1 MAHRT
6 KILELDLSKPIET
19 LTDLGGYNTL
29 QLLVKLHGQ
38 PIDWI
43 WLGINGD
50 RCSASAIAQAMFP
63 HLQEKIAQA
72 LLTNRLLQPGKPWD
86 MPSLLT
92 LSTPQSLAK
101 LTTLTIALCI
111 DMSMDRAEDV
121 ELSIQ
126 ALGKLQQP
134 IVIVEALPAD
144 DRAKTWTKIANLQYI
159 STTNPGRNA
168 ARNAA
173 IDQATTEAIAFIQP
187 GGIPTVQWAE
197 AITSAF
203 SEDPNLKALTGLVIP
218 EVIDRESQ
226 AVLDRSYSPGRGLN
240 RKTYSIVDAPKW
252 MDLGTMQVGSGLNM
266 AFRRGVFDSIGRFD
280 PALNLPGLTW
290 GGGEW
295 DLFARLLLAGEKI
308 LYAPK
313 VTLATRFLIEDGEI
327 RSHLHH
333 NMTAFYSYLEA
344 GRNRFPQ
351 APWSK
356 LATWKSAWL
365 GLALIRSWGVPRHWI
380 AAEIKGAMAGR
391 KQYRQA
397 LSRINALPPN
407 PGLRTQVRSLKPMA
421 VQELDLDQGLQ
432 AITNA
437 SDYETLR
444 LYVRQGSR
452 PIGCIAI
459 DHQGQSVSPNQL
471 AEAIAQQLHKCLLAI
486 PYGHNHDQAWSQA
499 QIALENHW
507 RPQLEPI
514 PNRSNYSP
522 LDQRIPVS
530 IIITTCDR
538 PEDLRR
544 CLTNL
549 IQQKTDRSVEIIVA
563 DNRPAS
569 GLTKPVVSEFAA
581 VRYVPEARAGG
592 SYGRNAAFVA
602 STGDIVVTVDDDVTV
617 PLDWLEKLIAPM
629 VRPEVMVVTG
639 NVLPLELETPA
650 QVMFETLKG
659 GLGEGFVP
667 FEADRGWLDSFTDRS
682 PPTWDLG
689 VSANAA
695 FRSSIFHHP
704 QIGMMD
710 EVLGPGTPTVGG
722 EENHLVYKVLRAG
735 YKVVYHPE
743 AYAWHRHR
751 REMKAFYKQVYGH
764 MKGGTAYHLLLWLQ
778 EKDNRG
784 RDQILIQM
792 PLYLKDYFRDRLLQK
807 HKTPWRLMWSELT
820 GYIAGFWGYKQSV
833 DRVKHLGRSAPYI
846 PPKDRPPGQ
855 SITELPTQA
864 ETLF

>member
-6 KILELDLSKPIET
+6 KILELDLSQPIET
-19 LTDLGGYNTL
+19 LTGLGGYNTI
-29 QLLVKLHGQ
+29 QLLVKFHGQ

-50 RCSASAIAQAMFP
+50 RCSASQLAQAMFP
-63 HLQEKIAQA
+63 HLQDKIAQA
-72 LLTNRLLQPGKPWD
+72 ILTNRLLQPGKPWD
-86 MPSLLT
+86 MPSLLA
-92 LSTPQSLAK
+92 LPKPQSCGN
-101 LTTLTIALCI
+101 TTLTIALCI

-126 ALGKLQQP
+126 ALTKLP
-134 IVIVEALPAD
+134 HNILVVEALPPD
-144 DRAKTWTKIANLQYI
+144 DRVKTWATNLPYI

-173 IDQATTEAIAFIQP
+173 IDQSSTEAIAFIQP
-187 GGIPTVQWAE
+187 GGIPTVKWAE
-197 AITSAF
+197 AITLAF
-203 SEDPNLKALTGLVIP
+203 SEDPSLSALTGLVIP
-218 EVIDRESQ
+218 EAIDRESQ
-226 AVLDRSYSPGRGLN
+226 AVLDRSYSPGRGLG
-240 RKTYSIVDAPKW
+240 RKTYSSAPQW

-266 AFRRGVFDSIGRFD
+266 AFRLGIFGSIGRFD
-280 PALNLPGLTW
+280 PALDLPGLTW

-295 DLFARLLLAGEKI
+295 DLFARVLLAGEKI
-308 LYAPK
+308 LYLPQ

-327 RSHLHH
+327 RSQLNH
-333 NMTAFYSYLEA
+333 NMTAFFSYLEA
-344 GRNRFPQ
+344 GRNRFPL
-351 APWSK
+351 APWPK
-356 LATWKSAWL
+356 LARWKSAWL
-365 GLALIRSWGVPRHWI
+365 GLALLRSWGVPRRWI
-380 AAEIKGAMAGR
+380 ASEIKGAMAGR

-397 LSRINALPPN
+397 LARINALPPN
-407 PGLRTQVRSLKPMA
+407 PGLATPARSLKPMA
-421 VQELDLDQGLQ
+421 VRELDLDQGLS

-444 LYVRQGSR
+444 LYIRQGAN
-452 PIGCIAI
+452 PIGCVTI
-459 DHQGQSVSPNQL
+459 DHQGQSVSPSQL

-486 PYGHNHDQAWSQA
+486 PYGHNHEQAWSQA

-514 PNRSNYSP
+514 PISSNYSP
-522 LDQRIPVS
+522 LDRRIPVS

-538 PEDLRR
+538 PEDLRH
-544 CLTNL
+544 CLRNL
-549 IQQKTDRSVEIIVA
+549 VQQKTDRAVEIIVA

-569 GLTKPVVSEFAA
+569 GLSKTVVSEFAA
-581 VRYVPEARAGG
+581 VRYVPEPRAGG

-667 FEADRGWLDSFTDRS
+667 FEADRAWLDSFTDRS

-695 FRSSIFHHP
+695 FRASIFHHP

-778 EKDNRG
+778 EKDIRG
-784 RDQILIQM
+784 RNQILIQM
-792 PLYLKDYFRDRLLQK
+792 PLYLKDYFRDRLLQR

-833 DRVKHLGRSAPYI
+833 DRVKQLGRSAPYI
-846 PPKDRPPGQ
+846 PPKDRPPGP
-855 SITELPTQA
+855 SITNLPTQA
-864 ETLF
+864 EKLL

>member
-6 KILELDLSKPIET
+6 KILELDLAAPIET
-19 LTDLGGYNTL
+19 LTDLAGYQTL

-43 WLGINGD
+43 WLGIHGD
-50 RCSASAIAQAMFP
+50 QCSASQLCQAMFP

-72 LLTNRLLQPGKPWD
+72 LIVNRLLQPGKPWD

-92 LSTPQSLAK
+92 LPKPQTIGQP
-101 LTTLTIALCI
+101 TTVTIALCI
-111 DMSMDRAEDV
+111 DLAMDRAEDV
-121 ELSIQ
+121 AFSIE
-126 ALGKLQQP
+126 ALRKLQHN
-134 IVIVEALPAD
+134 IVIAEALPPD
-144 DRAKTWTKIANLQYI
+144 DRVKTWAANLQYI

-173 IDQATTEAIAFIQP
+173 IDRITTEAIAFIQP
-187 GGIPTVQWAE
+187 GGMPTVKWAE
-197 AITSAF
+197 GIAAAF

-218 EVIDRESQ
+218 EVLDRESQ
-226 AVLDRSYSPGRGLN
+226 AVLDRSYSPGRGLQS
-240 RKTYSIVDAPKW
+240 KTYGLVGAPQW

-266 AFRRGVFDSIGRFD
+266 AFRRGLFDQIGRFD
-280 PALNLPGLTW
+280 PALDLPGLTW

-308 LYAPK
+308 LYAPQ
-313 VTLATRFLIEDGEI
+313 VTLATRFLSEDGEI
-327 RSHLHH
+327 RSNLNR
-333 NMTAFYSYLEA
+333 NMTAFYSYLAA
-344 GRNRFPQ
+344 GRHRFPQ
-351 APWSK
+351 APWPK
-356 LATWKSAWL
+356 LAAWKSAWL
-365 GLALIRSWGVPRHWI
+365 GLALLRSWGVPRRWI
-380 AAEIKGAMAGR
+380 ASEIKGAMAGG

-397 LSRINALPPN
+397 LARMNALPPN
-407 PGLRTQVRSLKPMA
+407 PGCQTPTRSLKPMA
-421 VQELDLDQGLQ
+421 VREVDLDQGLQ
-432 AITNA
+432 AIANA
-437 SDYETLR
+437 TDYETLR
-444 LYVRQGSR
+444 LYVRQGDN
-452 PIGCIAI
+452 PIGCVTIN
-459 DHQGQSVSPNQL
+459 HRGQSLSPSQI
-471 AEAIAQQLHKCLLAI
+471 AEAIAHQLHKCLLAI
-486 PYGHNHDQAWSQA
+486 PYGHNHGQAWSQA

-514 PNRSNYSP
+514 PTSSNYSP
-522 LDQRIPVS
+522 LDSRIPVS

-538 PEDLRR
+538 PDDLRQ

-549 IQQKTDRSVEIIVA
+549 IAQKTDRSVEIIVA

-602 STGDIVVTVDDDVTV
+602 SHGDIVVTVDDDVTV
-617 PLDWLEKLIAPM
+617 PCDWLEKLIAPM

-667 FEADRGWLDSFTDRS
+667 FEADRAWFDSFTDRS

-695 FRSSIFHHP
+695 FRASIFHHP

-735 YKVVYHPE
+735 YRVVYHPE

-778 EKDNRG
+778 EKDRRG

-820 GYIAGFWGYKQSV
+820 GYVAGFWGYKQSV

-846 PPKDRPPGQ
+846 PPQDRAPGQ
-855 SITELPTQA
+855 SLQEIPTQT
-864 ETLF
+864 ETTV